1 MKTRKTKK
9 RNIIRRT
16 VAFLLCMTMVLGLGM
31 QDVIEQVYAEEA
43 IPVIEQEA
51 ATEAAGEPA
60 AEEAAPEE
68 SAETAEEPDESVEEA
83 EEQPANS
90 NPFQPAYAE
99 ENTKTDVPSA
109 PAENAGSEEGEKQN
123 PSAPAE
129 DGQSGSD
136 SETSAEM
143 NPGGNTGNEITAPT
157 EDGNTVTNPDET
169 TGENAEDDAAVSD
182 EEEETT
188 EPEEKVTELT
198 YAAEDGSFSVTAA
211 AVGEDTDLSSYELHA
226 AQVQKDGEEA
236 DRYAAAEELVAGA
249 LDAES
254 RQIEEL
260 RAYDIWFTYTES
272 GETADLSGQVQISLE
287 YTAPEFPEGT
297 DAQLEVFCLNGG
309 AAEAVD
315 GTDALAA
322 GCELYAL
329 AWAVP
334 AGYENVWENDQVIIR
349 VTAEDGVVPEGAELS
364 VTPIVKTE
372 EEELANLPEE
382 EKAKAE
388 DINKQYD
395 ETEEKLNEEL
405 EAQNAEEMAALA
417 AESASA
423 DVNMVSESGDTSD
436 EAAGKKLEGFLAFDI
451 SFLVENENGE
461 ITEVEPSDKVNVS
474 IEFKQATIPDEVSED
489 AEVSVAHLK
498 EETNEAGET
507 EIVVE
512 DLTEA
517 DTTTVETTD
526 KAEVTKVELV
536 AEEFSIFTINWTSER
551 PYYGG
556 KLEIQVVDEEGE
568 SVDVGNDTEMEISL
582 DEEVTV
588 EEILANINASGYTFS
603 GTIKVGYNW
612 KNATIKNVDA
622 FRYRDWEIQYKE
634 EGEYGWSGLSYNKV
648 YFVYE
653 KVDLTIADYI
663 SPNGLLTAV
672 AGDELQ
678 QQLNQAEQQSKK
690 VSYVWYKSENG
701 EGFEEVTEI
710 KSGDEFN
717 IQQDGKAL
725 DIIIDG
731 ADKANETKYKV
742 AVFIEDDKVAESA
755 EFEIPYYKKLQ
766 NGSFEVPVSDQKGYY
781 DYGGHGPSDANRA
794 QWSNE
799 NYAYQGGVWQTT
811 GLGGTGKE
819 GQDIEVLN
827 MGNQGGGSGFM
838 NGVDSRFKKAADGVQ
853 YAEINCET
861 SGALYQDV
869 LTNTD
874 MPLNYWLSHRARS
887 RSDESARPENKRDTM
902 YLVIMPSNV
911 ASGFDSHSELV
922 NYLND
927 TLQSAGK
934 EREIPSKATVN
945 NATKE
950 EATVIYNKGGVLIA
964 RITSD
969 AADWHY
975 VDSNDIEKA
984 DGVET
989 TQYVPITSL
998 SRFFF
1003 ISGATH
1009 AGDATEGGKK
1019 IGDTIGNF
1027 VDRIGFGQEPVP
1039 ANPGEIQITVNKT
1052 VTGLTKNQFE
1062 ELKSKLTFTIN
1073 AENTSGGTGPDAP
1086 LNDEKIKAD
1095 AMEWTW
1101 TGNADGT
1108 ITAKGSI
1115 TLSDTFN
1122 YSQEYLYKVTESG
1135 TEISGL
1141 SLTSSVQVSVSGGE
1155 KSDDE
1160 QSAVLGD
1167 GDSATFDITN
1177 DYVNPSSFVNYSKTA
1192 TGADCDERVYQ
1203 INLSAATTGSTAG
1216 TEGDSASIVLV
1227 LDASSSMEEDFD
1239 ELQEAADSF
1248 INTAAEKVKGENSGN
1263 IEIAVVWY
1271 NGSQGESSKTT
1282 SVKNFLDVGNEFNV
1296 KQLTDFIDKKETS
1309 GGTPM
1314 GDGLEEAEDLLTETA
1329 KYPNKYVLFFTD
1341 GRPGFWSGG
1350 LDTNSNMRKNCMV
1363 ANDAVNH
1370 ANAIKKIATIYTV
1383 GYGNDLSNSFY
1394 WHKGDPA
1401 TSSSSSG
1408 HDCDNT
1414 VGREYTDREQIT
1426 GEEFLARHIA
1436 TVGCA
1441 ITTEDSSKLS
1451 EIFTNIAGSMG
1462 SNRTTETEKIQ
1473 DVIDSRF
1480 NLLVQAEKDESVV
1493 WRDVDT
1499 GIGYRLAK
1507 TGDTIQA
1514 GDYSGYVSYDNATGV
1529 YTITWNKVIIPNAN
1543 DNNGWSASFYIKA
1556 KEDFIGGNVI
1566 PTNGSDSGIYITS
1579 DNVLNFPMPTVNVKL
1594 LELSSENKEVTYFK
1608 GESVNPKSF
1617 IQELLNTAKVVEL
1630 VKQGS
1635 NPVTFNVSD
1644 IIGQLSEEQIDTLIN
1659 GSIISTPYEFNG
1671 TNDVVGSFTLQLTA
1685 EGQGSSW
1692 FEHRL
1697 DYEGNPAETYQLKI
1711 TYTAL
1716 SKAERKAQHADWS
1729 DPTVCGEVNDK
1740 STEPTYNVNVVAG
1753 SILIKKTISVDDLSR
1768 ALDIS
1773 ADDTVTFT
1781 FNIEGSEEY
1790 APSYVI
1796 APVTITFNSSD
1807 LDKAIASGEE
1817 SITKEADPING
1828 LAKDIYTVS
1837 EAPVTGFEASGIQ
1850 ISGWDK
1856 NETPIIDYD
1865 ANTSSMTGTL
1875 YVGNAENL
1883 EEQEGYLNYRD
1894 GAVTFTNAMVLNN
1907 WQIVKVSGSNSN
1919 VTLEGAVF
1927 TLTSEDGTEY
1937 TGTSG
1942 SDGILKWTK
1951 DGNSVDYLEGGIYT
1965 LEEAKAPGG
1974 YQLSKEKWII
1984 EISPSGALISI
1995 KNEDETEIQ
2004 SELQGEMT
2012 SYIYKNE
2019 LLYDLPEAGGPG
2031 IYLYMLGGVAL
2042 MMAGTL
2048 LVYKKRKEEVLRS

>member
-43 IPVIEQEA
+43 TPVIEQEA
-51 ATEAAGEPA
+51 ATEEAGELTTEGA
-60 AEEAAPEE
+60 GPEE
-68 SAETAEEPDESVEEA
+68 NAETAEEPDESVEEA
-83 EEQPANS
+83 EEQSANS
-90 NPFQPAYAE
+90 NPSQTADAE

-136 SETSAEM
+136 SETSAET

-157 EDGNTVTNPDET
+157 EDENTVTNPDET
-169 TGENAEDDAAVSD
+169 TGEDTEDDAAVSD

-254 RQIEEL
+254 RRIEEL
-260 RAYDIWFTYTES
+260 QAYDIWFTYTES

-309 AAEAVD
+309 AAEAAE
-315 GTDALAA
+315 GTEALAA
-322 GCELYAL
+322 GSELYAV

-395 ETEEKLNEEL
+395 ETEQKLNEEL
-405 EAQNAEEMAALA
+405 EAQNEEEMAALA
-417 AESASA
+417 AENASA
-423 DVNMVSESGDTSD
+423 DVNMVSESGDTSN

-536 AEEFSIFTINWTSER
+536 AEEFSIFTINWI
-551 PYYGG
+551 YYGYNES
-556 KLEIQVVDEEGE
+556 LEIHVVDENGTEIDGANAE
-568 SVDVGNDTEMEISL
+568 MKVSSEETVYVDD
-582 DEEVTV
+582 
-588 EEILANINASGYTFS
+588 ILEQINAPGYTFS

-612 KNATIKNVDA
+612 GNATIKNVDA
-622 FRYRDWEIQYKE
+622 FRYSDWEIQYKE

-766 NGSFEVPVSDQKGYY
+766 NGSFEVPVSDQKEYY

-887 RSDESARPENKRDTM
+887 RSDESAKPENKRDTM

-911 ASGFDSHSELV
+911 ASGFDSHAELV
-922 NYLND
+922 DYLND
-927 TLQSAGK
+927 TLESVGK
-934 EREIPSKATVN
+934 EREIPSEATVN
-945 NATKE
+945 RAQGK
-950 EATVIYNKGGVLIA
+950 EATVIYNDHGILIA

-975 VDSNDIEKA
+975 VDSNNIEKA
-984 DGVET
+984 DEVET
-989 TQYVPITSL
+989 TQYIPTTSL

-1009 AGDATEGGKK
+1009 AGDATEGRKK

-1052 VTGLTKNQFE
+1052 VTGLTVAQFND
-1062 ELKSKLTFTIN
+1062 LKDKLTFTIN
-1073 AENTSGGTGPDAP
+1073 AKTTDGEDVDGAP
-1086 LNDEKIKAD
+1086 LDNKSMQVGPNGWNVTVND
-1095 AMEWTW
+1095 
-1101 TGNADGT
+1101 DGT
-1108 ITAKGSI
+1108 VTATGTVSESAEFEYG
-1115 TLSDTFN
+1115 T
-1122 YSQEYLYKVTESG
+1122 QYLYEVTESEETVPG
-1135 TEISGL
+1135 Y
-1141 SLTSSVQVSVSGGE
+1141 SLTSSVEVNVTGGE
-1155 KSDDE
+1155 LSEDE
-1160 QSAVLGD
+1160 QGAILGD
-1167 GDSATFDITN
+1167 GDSATFNITN
-1177 DYVNPSSFVNYSKTA
+1177 EYVNPSAFVKYDKTA
-1192 TGADCDERVYQ
+1192 TGEDCDERVYQ
-1203 INLSAATTGSTAG
+1203 IDLSAATMGSTAG

-1227 LDASSSMEEDFD
+1227 LDASSSMWEDFD

-1282 SVKNFLDVGNEFNV
+1282 SVKNFLDVDNEFNV
-1296 KQLTDFIDKKETS
+1296 TQLTDFIDKKETS

-1350 LDTNSNMRKNCMV
+1350 LNTDSNMRKNCMV

-1394 WHKGDPA
+1394 WHIGDSA
-1401 TSSSSSG
+1401 TSSSSSD

-1414 VGREYTDREQIT
+1414 DWRGEYTDREPIK
-1426 GEEFLARHIA
+1426 GEKFLAQHIA

-1807 LDKAIASGEE
+1807 LETAEASGKE
-1817 SITKEADPING
+1817 SITREAAPVDG

-1837 EAPVTGFEASGIQ
+1837 EVPVTGFEASDIQ
-1850 ISGWDK
+1850 ISGWNK
-1856 NETPIIDYD
+1856 NGTPIIDYTT
-1865 ANTSSMTGTL
+1865 NIGSMTGTL
-1875 YVGNAENL
+1875 YVGNAEDPAK
-1883 EEQEGYLNYRD
+1883 QENYLAYRD
-1894 GAVTFTNAMVLNN
+1894 GAVIFTNAMVLNN
-1907 WQIVKVSGSNSN
+1907 WQIVKVSDSDSNI
-1919 VTLEGAVF
+1919 TLEGAVF

-1951 DGNSVDYLEGGIYT
+1951 DGNGVDYLKGGIYT
-1965 LEEAKAPGG
+1965 LEETKAPGG

-1984 EISPSGALISI
+1984 EISPSGALRSI
-1995 KNEDETEIQ
+1995 RNVDGTEIQ

-2019 LLYDLPEAGGPG
+2019 VLYDLPEAGGPG

>member
-43 IPVIEQEA
+43 TPVIEQEA
-51 ATEAAGEPA
+51 ATEEAGELTTEGA
-60 AEEAAPEE
+60 GPEE
-68 SAETAEEPDESVEEA
+68 NAETAEEPDESVEEA
-83 EEQPANS
+83 EEQSANS
-90 NPFQPAYAE
+90 NPSQTADAE

-136 SETSAEM
+136 SETSAET

-157 EDGNTVTNPDET
+157 EDENTVTNPDET
-169 TGENAEDDAAVSD
+169 TGEDTEDDAAVSD

-254 RQIEEL
+254 RRIEEL
-260 RAYDIWFTYTES
+260 QAYDIWFTYTES

-309 AAEAVD
+309 AAEAAE
-315 GTDALAA
+315 GTEALAA
-322 GCELYAL
+322 GSELYAV

-364 VTPIVKTE
+364 VTPIVRTE

-395 ETEEKLNEEL
+395 ETEQKLNEEL
-405 EAQNAEEMAALA
+405 EAQNEEEMAALA
-417 AESASA
+417 AENASA
-423 DVNMVSESGDTSD
+423 DVNMVSESGDTSN

-536 AEEFSIFTINWTSER
+536 AEEFSIFTINWI
-551 PYYGG
+551 YYGYNES
-556 KLEIQVVDEEGE
+556 LEIHVVDENGTEIDGANAE
-568 SVDVGNDTEMEISL
+568 MKVSSEETVYVDD
-582 DEEVTV
+582 
-588 EEILANINASGYTFS
+588 ILEQINAPGYTFS
-603 GTIKVGYNW
+603 GIIKVGYFW
-612 KNATIKNVDA
+612 RNAEIKNIDA
-622 FRYRDWEIQYKE
+622 FRYYNRGIQYKE
-634 EGEYGWSGLSYNKV
+634 EGESRWSDLGYNAV

-653 KVDLTIADYI
+653 KADLTIVDNI
-663 SPNGLLTAV
+663 SPDGLLKAV
-672 AGDELQ
+672 AGGDLQ
-678 QQLNQAEQQSKK
+678 QQLNQAEGQGNK

-742 AVFIEDDKVAESA
+742 VVFIEDDKVAESA
-755 EFEIPYYKKLQ
+755 EFEIPYYTRIQ
-766 NGSFEVPVSDQKGYY
+766 NGGFENPESDRKVGE
-781 DYGGHGPSDANRA
+781 G

-799 NYAYQGGVWQTT
+799 DYAEEGGVWQTT
-811 GLGGTGKE
+811 GVGTGNKV
-819 GQDIEVLN
+819 GHDIEVLSARSKSN
-827 MGNQGGGSGFM
+827 WPFDGTTYEEGADNNFMYGS
-838 NGVDSRFKKAADGVQ
+838 DDDERKAADGVQ
-853 YAEINCET
+853 YAEINCEA

-869 LTNTD
+869 LTNTGK
-874 MPLNYWLSHRARS
+874 PLNYWVSHRARS
-887 RSDESARPENKRDTM
+887 QEDGKDPEGKFDTM
-902 YLVIMPSNV
+902 YLVIMPSDNV
-911 ASGFDSHSELV
+911 KDLDTHADLV
-922 NYLND
+922 KYLND
-927 TLQSAGK
+927 LLSDAGK
-934 EREIPSKATVN
+934 KREIPSE
-945 NATKE
+945 NAKNQQTRE
-950 EATVIYNKGGVLIA
+950 EARVIYNQDGVLIA

-969 AADWHY
+969 AANWHS
-975 VDSNDIEKA
+975 VDSDKISRDND
-984 DGVET
+984 VLT
-989 TQYVPITSL
+989 TQYVPTTSL
-998 SRFFF
+998 TRFFF
-1003 ISGATH
+1003 ISGATFS
-1009 AGDATEGGKK
+1009 DDE
-1019 IGDTIGNF
+1019 TIGNF
-1027 VDRIGFGQEPVP
+1027 VDKIDFTQDPVP
-1039 ANPGEIQITVNKT
+1039 AAPGEIKITVKKT
-1052 VTGLTKNQFE
+1052 VTGLTESQFN
-1062 ELKSKLTFTIN
+1062 ELKKNLAFTIE
-1073 AENTSGGTGPDAP
+1073 AENVSGGAAPDAP
-1086 LNDEKIKAD
+1086 LDGEKISAKNL
-1095 AMEWTW
+1095 EWEIK
-1101 TGNADGT
+1101 NNSDGT
-1108 ITAKGSI
+1108 ITA
-1115 TLSDTFN
+1115 T
-1122 YSQEYLYKVTESG
+1122 VTA
-1135 TEISGL
+1135 
-1141 SLTSSVQVSVSGGE
+1141 SVSGEINYEKEYRYKITETGE
-1155 KSDDE
+1155 NVSGFSVVPSVEVNTTGGELSEDE

-1177 DYVNPSSFVNYSKTA
+1177 DYVNPSSFVNYNKTA

-1203 INLSAATTGSTAG
+1203 INLSAATTGSTDG

-1227 LDASSSMEEDFD
+1227 LDASDSMVDGKNGEQNFQN
-1239 ELQEAADSF
+1239 LKNAAKRF
-1248 INTAAEKVKGENSGN
+1248 IDTAVQKTEGKYSGN
-1263 IEIAVVWY
+1263 IEIAVVWFG
-1271 NGSQGESSKTT
+1271 GSQGTDTDKTVT
-1282 SVKNFLDVGNEFNV
+1282 KEFVDTQNSYGISELKNSISDQDTL
-1296 KQLTDFIDKKETS
+1296 

-1314 GDGLEEAEDLLTETA
+1314 GDGLDKARSLLERA
-1329 KYPNKYVLFFTD
+1329 KYSNKYVLFFTD
-1341 GRPGFWSGG
+1341 GRPGYWSYENGYVDEDS
-1350 LDTNSNMRKNCMV
+1350 LKKNCMV
-1363 ANDAVNH
+1363 ANDAVNQ
-1370 ANAIKKIATIYTV
+1370 ANAIKNSGATIYAV
-1383 GYGNDLSNSFY
+1383 GYGNDLDSYFSWQPGHSGNSTANTDHGASWPY
-1394 WHKGDPA
+1394 GDSKHNTSTKGSDFLEQFIA
-1401 TSSSSSG
+1401 SSG
-1408 HDCDNT
+1408 CYFHTYNS
-1414 VGREYTDREQIT
+1414 
-1426 GEEFLARHIA
+1426 
-1436 TVGCA
+1436 
-1441 ITTEDSSKLS
+1441 EDLS
-1451 EIFTNIAGSMG
+1451 DIFTNIAGSMG

-1480 NLLVQAEKDESVV
+1480 NLLVRAEKGEPVV
-1493 WRDVDT
+1493 WKDDDT
-1499 GIGYRLAK
+1499 GIEYRLAK
-1507 TGDTIQA
+1507 EGDTIQA
-1514 GDYSGYVSYDNATGV
+1514 GDYSGEVSYNSTTGV
-1529 YTITWNKVIIPNAN
+1529 YTITWNEVTIPNAN
-1543 DNNGWSASFYIKA
+1543 DNGGWSASFYIKA

-1579 DNVLNFPMPTVNVKL
+1579 GNVLNFPMPTVNVKL

-1608 GESVNPKSF
+1608 GESVNPESF
-1617 IQELLNTAKVVEL
+1617 IRELLNTAKVVEL

-1671 TNDVVGSFTLQLTA
+1671 TDDEVGSFTLQLIA
-1685 EGQGSSW
+1685 EGSGSSLV
-1692 FEHRL
+1692 EHRL
-1697 DYEGNPAETYQLKI
+1697 DYEGNPAETYRLKI

-1729 DPTVCGEVNDK
+1729 DPTVCGEVNGK

-1753 SILIKKTISVDDLSR
+1753 SILIKKTVSVDDLSR

-1773 ADDTVTFT
+1773 ADSKVTFT
-1781 FNIEGSEEY
+1781 FNIEGSVKY
-1790 APSYVI
+1790 DPPYVTE
-1796 APVTITFNSSD
+1796 PVTITFNRSD
-1807 LDKAIASGEE
+1807 LETAEASGKE
-1817 SITKEADPING
+1817 SITREAAPVDG

-1837 EAPVTGFEASGIQ
+1837 EVPVTGFEASDIQ
-1850 ISGWDK
+1850 ISGWNK
-1856 NETPIIDYD
+1856 NGTPIIDYTT
-1865 ANTSSMTGTL
+1865 NIGSMTGTL
-1875 YVGNAENL
+1875 YVGNAEDPAK
-1883 EEQEGYLNYRD
+1883 QENYLAYRD
-1894 GAVTFTNAMVLNN
+1894 GAVIFTNAMVLNN
-1907 WQIVKVSGSNSN
+1907 WQIVKVSDSDSNI
-1919 VTLEGAVF
+1919 TLEGAVF

-1951 DGNSVDYLEGGIYT
+1951 DGNGVDYLKGGIYT
-1965 LEEAKAPGG
+1965 LEETKAPGG

-1984 EISPSGALISI
+1984 EISPSGALRSI
-1995 KNEDETEIQ
+1995 RNVDGTEIQ

-2019 LLYDLPEAGGPG
+2019 VLYDLPEAGGPG

>member
-51 ATEAAGEPA
+51 ATEEAGELTTEGA
-60 AEEAAPEE
+60 GPEE
-68 SAETAEEPDESVEEA
+68 NAETAEEPDESVEEA

-90 NPFQPAYAE
+90 NPSQTADAE
-99 ENTKTDVPSA
+99 ENTETDVPSA

-129 DGQSGSD
+129 DGQSSSD
-136 SETSAEM
+136 SETSAET

-157 EDGNTVTNPDET
+157 EDENTVTNPDET
-169 TGENAEDDAAVSD
+169 TGEDTEDDAAVSD

-254 RQIEEL
+254 RRIEEL
-260 RAYDIWFTYTES
+260 QAYDIWFTYTES

-309 AAEAVD
+309 AAEAAE
-315 GTDALAA
+315 GTEALAA
-322 GCELYAL
+322 GSELYAV

-395 ETEEKLNEEL
+395 ETEQKLNEEL
-405 EAQNAEEMAALA
+405 EAQNEEEMAALA
-417 AESASA
+417 AENASA
-423 DVNMVSESGDTSD
+423 DVNMVSESGDTSN

-536 AEEFSIFTINWTSER
+536 AEEFSIFTINWI
-551 PYYGG
+551 YYGYNES
-556 KLEIQVVDEEGE
+556 LEIHVVDENGTEIDGANAE
-568 SVDVGNDTEMEISL
+568 MKVSSEETVYVDD
-582 DEEVTV
+582 
-588 EEILANINASGYTFS
+588 ILEQINAPGYTFS
-603 GTIKVGYNW
+603 GIIKVGYFW
-612 KNATIKNVDA
+612 RNAEIKNIDA
-622 FRYRDWEIQYKE
+622 FRYYNRGIQYKE
-634 EGEYGWSGLSYNKV
+634 EGESRWSDLGYNAV

-653 KVDLTIADYI
+653 KADLTIVDNI
-663 SPNGLLTAV
+663 SPDGLLKAV
-672 AGDELQ
+672 AGGDLQ
-678 QQLNQAEQQSKK
+678 QQLNQAEGQGNK

-742 AVFIEDDKVAESA
+742 VVFIEDDKVAESA

-766 NGSFEVPVSDQKGYY
+766 NGSFEVPVSDQKEYY

-887 RSDESARPENKRDTM
+887 RSDESAKPENKRDTM

-911 ASGFDSHSELV
+911 ASGFDSHAELV
-922 NYLND
+922 DYLND
-927 TLQSAGK
+927 TLESVGK
-934 EREIPSKATVN
+934 EREIPSEATVN
-945 NATKE
+945 RAQGK
-950 EATVIYNKGGVLIA
+950 EATVIYNDHGILIA

-975 VDSNDIEKA
+975 VDSNNIEKA
-984 DGVET
+984 DEVET
-989 TQYVPITSL
+989 TQYIPTTSL

-1009 AGDATEGGKK
+1009 AGDATEGRKK

-1052 VTGLTKNQFE
+1052 VTGLTQNQFE

-1115 TLSDTFN
+1115 TRSDTFN

-1227 LDASSSMEEDFD
+1227 LDASNSMEDAFSS
-1239 ELQEAADSF
+1239 LKSAARTF
-1248 INTAAEKVKGENSGN
+1248 VQTAASKTEGKNSGN

-1271 NGSQGESSKTT
+1271 SGTQGTYGT
-1282 SVKNFLDVGNEFNV
+1282 VTAQNFLEVNEQSNV
-1296 KQLTDFIDKKETS
+1296 DELESFINNKRVS
-1309 GGTPM
+1309 GSTPM
-1314 GDGLEEAEDLLTETA
+1314 GDGLEKAEQMLNTA
-1329 KYPNKYVLFFTD
+1329 KYSNKYVVFFTD
-1341 GRPGFWSGG
+1341 GKPGYIYHF
-1350 LDTNSNMRKNCMV
+1350 NSFPYYEYTTSDDDVFNCMV
-1363 ANDAVNH
+1363 ANDAYNH
-1370 ANAIKKIATIYTV
+1370 AKAIKASGATIYAV
-1383 GYGNDLSNSFY
+1383 GYGEDLNTTFKWQEGHSGESQENSDHGADDRWSQVNHDMQTKGSDFLNDYIASDGCYFHTNDS
-1394 WHKGDPA
+1394 
-1401 TSSSSSG
+1401 
-1408 HDCDNT
+1408 
-1414 VGREYTDREQIT
+1414 EQ
-1426 GEEFLARHIA
+1426 LNQ
-1436 TVGCA
+1436 
-1441 ITTEDSSKLS
+1441 
-1451 EIFTNIAGSMG
+1451 IFANIAGSMG

-1480 NLLVQAEKDESVV
+1480 NLLVQAKGNDTVV
-1493 WRDVDT
+1493 WRDDAT

-1507 TGDTIQA
+1507 NGDTIQA
-1514 GDYSGYVSYDNATGV
+1514 GNYSGVVSYDNTTGV
-1529 YTITWNKVIIPNAN
+1529 YTITWSDVIIPNAN
-1543 DNNGWSASFYIKA
+1543 DEGWSSSFYIKA

-1566 PTNGSDSGIYITS
+1566 PTNGSGSGIYITS
-1579 DNVLNFPMPTVNVKL
+1579 DNVLNFPIPTVNVKL

-1635 NPVTFNVSD
+1635 NPVTINVSN
-1644 IIGQLSEEQIDTLIN
+1644 IIGQLSDEQIDTLIK
-1659 GSIISTPYEFNG
+1659 GSTISAPYKFKG
-1671 TNDVVGSFTLQLTA
+1671 TDDVVGSFTLQLTA
-1685 EGQGSSW
+1685 DGRGSSL

-1697 DYEGNPAETYQLKI
+1697 DYEGNPSEKYQLKI

-1716 SKAERKAQHADWS
+1716 SKAERKGQHADWS
-1729 DPTVCGEVNDK
+1729 DPTVCEEVNDK
-1740 STEPTYNVNVVAG
+1740 STQPTYNVNVVAG
-1753 SILIKKTISVDDLSR
+1753 SILIKKTVSVEDLKR
-1768 ALDIS
+1768 ALNG

-1817 SITKEADPING
+1817 LITKEAAPVNG

-1850 ISGWDK
+1850 ISGWGK

-1875 YVGNAENL
+1875 YVGNAKNL

-1927 TLTSEDGTEY
+1927 TLTSKDGTEY